1 MFFSHEVKI
10 TKSKLLKLF
19 NYDVVMK
26 IWDSKDFCS
35 ARTRFD
41 KPRPF
46 KFSKAGNLIELSL
59 LFYRFQRH
67 SFIEIRLGE
76 QSEEVIKS
84 LVLEQCENY
93 LKQMPVELQ
102 ERLPRKLP
110 SQIKFDSNKTKN

>member
-1 MFFSHEVKI
+1 MFSHEVKI

-46 KFSKAGNLIELSL
+46 KFSKAG
-59 LFYRFQRH
+59 
-67 SFIEIRLGE
+67 E